1 MMNKKAMDIHWT
13 EIIGLVLLALFVIF
27 VLLPIFNTFW
37 TYIKKEPNEKVQE
50 QFNSLVK
57 DISAISP
64 NAELSLIP
72 FAVNKERVNYQL
84 ITTAECKESQMDD
97 KDKCSSHAKLCLV
110 NIEDKEKPICREL
123 EGINF
128 REEDNE
134 KPYTPKGITI
144 AIKKDNTGI
153 VEFG

>member
-1 MMNKKAMDIHWT
+1 MNKKAMDIHWA

-37 TYIKKEPNEKVQE
+37 TYIKKEPNKKVQE

-64 NAELSLIP
+64 NEEEHSLIP

-84 ITTAECKESQMDD
+84 ITTSECKKNQRDD
-97 KDKCSSHAKLCLV
+97 DKCSSYAKLCLV

-123 EGINF
+123 EDINF

-144 AIKKDNTGI
+144 AIKKDNTG
-153 VEFG
+153 VVVFG